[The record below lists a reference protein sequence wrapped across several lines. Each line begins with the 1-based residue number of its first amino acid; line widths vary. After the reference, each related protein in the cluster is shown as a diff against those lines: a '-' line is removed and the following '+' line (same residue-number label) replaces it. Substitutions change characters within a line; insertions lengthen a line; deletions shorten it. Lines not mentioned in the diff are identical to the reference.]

1 MGDAHRVPFHPFV
14 FPSRLCGSNSSART
28 VGTPTVASSPPA
40 GIIAGVSAS
49 RLFVALMAMSFLSA
63 FVLPPR
69 YATPVRSQ
77 VQGLF
82 APVSRPT
89 RALTGMLY
97 RRANPDQPSDD
108 ASPRQ
113 PRAPAT
119 VYAENHE
126 LRAELAALR
135 VKFDQLS
142 RLNADRQLVG
152 DIFPLCRPATVTG
165 ADSSGVREALKITGV
180 GANAVGRP
188 VVHGTDLVG
197 RVVAAGVTG
206 AEVRLLS
213 DPGFAFTA
221 QLARYVPDAA
231 GRLTLAVVGQLQ
243 PLVQGVGHGTLA
255 IRSTV
260 SMQQV
265 ADLRLA
271 VGDLV
276 VLDDRDWPANVQ
288 GFCAGRVSAVNA
300 QANAPIFADI
310 RVEPVVDLLRLNEV
324 MVVVKD

>member
-1 MGDAHRVPFHPFV
+1 VSSFRAGHLFALLMG
-14 FPSRLCGSNSSART
+14 L
-28 VGTPTVASSPPA
+28 
-40 GIIAGVSAS
+40 
-49 RLFVALMAMSFLSA
+49 SFLSA

-69 YATPVRSQ
+69 YTTPARSQ

-82 APVSRPT
+82 APVSRPV
-89 RALTGMLY
+89 RAIAGALY
-97 RRANPDQPSDD
+97 RRANPDRASDD
-108 ASPRQ
+108 GSPGQ
-113 PRAPAT
+113 PRPAAA
-119 VYAENHE
+119 VYAENHA
-126 LRAELAALR
+126 LRAQLAALQ

-180 GANAVGRP
+180 GSSAVGRP

-197 RVVAAGVTG
+197 RVVTAGLTG
-206 AEVRLLS
+206 ADVRLLT
-213 DPGFAFTA
+213 DPGFVFTA
-221 QLARYVPDAA
+221 RIARYVPDAA
-231 GRLTLAVVGQLQ
+231 GQLTLAMVGQLQ
-243 PLVQGVGHGTLA
+243 PWVQGVGHGAMA

-265 ADLRLA
+265 ADLHLA

-276 VLDDRDWPANVQ
+276 VLDDHDWPANVQ
-288 GFCAGRVSAVNA
+288 GFCAGRIAAINS
-300 QANAPIFADI
+300 QANAPVFADI
-310 RVEPVVDLLRLNEV
+310 RVEPVANLMRLNEV